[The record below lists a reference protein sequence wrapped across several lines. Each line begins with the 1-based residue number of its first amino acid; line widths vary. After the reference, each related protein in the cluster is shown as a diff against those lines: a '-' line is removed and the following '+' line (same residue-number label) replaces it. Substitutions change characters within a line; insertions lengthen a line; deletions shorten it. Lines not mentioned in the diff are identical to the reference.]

1 MVFPAASS
9 VELLYMLRINC
20 LKSHALGIQI
30 LTNEIVA
37 DVGDSFPSLY
47 AYYMHVPKYYLRAI
61 DLRKML
67 EYGWLY

>member
-37 DVGDSFPSLY
+37 DGGDSFPSLY
-47 AYYMHVPKYYLRAI
+47 ALMHVPKYYLR
-61 DLRKML
+61 L
-67 EYGWLY
+67 